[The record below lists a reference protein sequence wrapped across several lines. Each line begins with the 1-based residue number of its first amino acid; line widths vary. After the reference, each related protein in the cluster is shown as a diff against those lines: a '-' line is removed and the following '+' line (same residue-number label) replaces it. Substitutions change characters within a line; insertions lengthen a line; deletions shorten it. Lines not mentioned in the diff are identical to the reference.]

1 MPVPTTSTVQP
12 GASVSIVLKADQRTG
27 RQVSGIVQDLL
38 TRGNHP
44 RGIKVRLADGR
55 IGRVQQMSGGSGGS
69 GGGSETR
76 SEVLR
81 DLEIQE
87 RVRGPDRSTGATATA
102 SAAGGGAVTA
112 DGGGASAGARGYV
125 SERLNSRYTDM
136 RADEAAEQPP
146 EQLDL
151 MAFVKP
157 AKQKKRGSKASKA
170 GVAGDLGA
178 GGEHAARATGT
189 ETKTETGTPSALVS
203 TCPVC
208 GVFEGDEA
216 AVAHHVEGHF
226 D

>member
-87 RVRGPDRSTGATATA
+87 RVRGHDRSTGATA
-102 SAAGGGAVTA
+102 SAAVGGGT
-112 DGGGASAGARGYV
+112 GAARGYV
-125 SERLNSRYTDM
+125 SQRLNSRYTDM

-216 AVAHHVEGHF
+216 AVAHHVE
-226 D
+226 